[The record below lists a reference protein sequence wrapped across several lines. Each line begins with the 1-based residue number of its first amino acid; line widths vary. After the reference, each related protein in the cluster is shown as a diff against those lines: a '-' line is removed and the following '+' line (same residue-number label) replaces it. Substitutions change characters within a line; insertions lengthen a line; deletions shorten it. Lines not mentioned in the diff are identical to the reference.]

1 MAYVNTS
8 DVTAYGDFVSSDDD
22 DLITIL
28 VARATSIIETETGRV
43 FEAVASTKKFSSVE
57 NVDERTL
64 YVTPEEFV
72 ALASDGITNGDS
84 DAGDIG
90 SSDLVLLPANT
101 TPKFGIELR
110 PTTQARLAEDTDG
123 NHLEAIS
130 VHATWGYSTTPPN
143 DIKQATVRL
152 TLWLYKQRSVDM
164 DLERPLLTGDGV
176 TVMPARLP
184 NDVRSILSKYIDIGV
199 LG

>member
-1 MAYVNTS
+1 MAYVATT

-22 DLITIL
+22 ALIAIL
-28 VARATSIIETETGRV
+28 IARATSIIETETGRV

-57 NVDERTL
+57 NVDGRTL
-64 YVTPEEFV
+64 YLTPEEFV

-84 DAGDIG
+84 DAGDIT
-90 SSDLVLLPANT
+90 SSDYVLLPANT
-101 TPKFGIELR
+101 TPKFGIELL
-110 PTTQARLAEDTDG
+110 PSTNAFWSADTDG
-123 NHLEAIS
+123 NHPEAIS
-130 VHATWGYSTTPPN
+130 VHATWGYSTTPPA
-143 DIKQATVRL
+143 DIQQATVRL

-184 NDVRSILSKYIDIGV
+184 NDVMSILSKYMDIGI